1 MSRKATKK
9 KKASKERTLDDIG
22 KDLLLFILL
31 GLPMLLASWVV
42 DVIYFLTHIY
52 RSDIRSYESQEQ

>member
-9 KKASKERTLDDIG
+9 NKASKERTLNDIG

-42 DVIYFLTHIY
+42 DVFYFLTQIY
-52 RSDIRSYESQEQ
+52 RSDIRSYESQEH